1 MSMLRRTSLTA
12 LLVAAIVAAG
22 RAEAGPVTGIVK
34 TAVKAGATAAQAIVY
49 AEPLDGAAP
58 SRPDKAAMVQKGR
71 SFQPAV
77 LAVPA
82 GSTVDFPNK
91 DVVFH
96 NIFSLSTPE
105 PFDLGLYRAGES
117 KTRLFTRPGLYRV
130 FCNIHPE
137 MNAFIAVVPTPYVT
151 IADAQG
157 RFRLDLPPG
166 RYKLTALSSRA
177 AAQSAEVTATGGS
190 VDAPALALDESQFVS
205 LPHKNKFGQDYPATA
220 YKQ

>member
-1 MSMLRRTSLTA
+1 MSILTRTFLSV
-12 LLVAAIVAAG
+12 LLPAAIVVAG
-22 RAEAGPVTGIVK
+22 EAHAGPVSGVVR
-34 TAVKAGATAAQAIVY
+34 TAVKPGATAAQAIVY
-49 AEPLDGAAP
+49 AEPLDGAAAP
-58 SRPDKAAMVQKGR
+58 RPEKAAMVQRGR

-77 LAVPA
+77 LAVPV

-117 KTRLFTRPGLYRV
+117 KTRVFTRPGLYRV

-137 MNAFIAVVPTPYVT
+137 MNAFIAVVPTSFVT

-157 RFRLDLPPG
+157 RFRLDLPAG
-166 RYKLTALSSRA
+166 RYRLTALSSRA
-177 AAQSAEVTATGGS
+177 ARQSADVTATDGS